1 MEVQRLTNETMIT
14 LILIILFSCRIYY
27 NPSSLFEKFEEC
39 NNRIRQ
45 KHELELVQHANT
57 DKKIKELLS
66 IYLNKYQGNR
76 VWIIQYHEGA
86 DNYTC
91 GSMRYELCDKK
102 TISVKYLYNN
112 FYLCWLELPYYLHIH
127 NSFIGSIKELEQI
140 DTTLYNLL
148 CRNNTK
154 YIICKLIRDYNNVPI
169 GIFGIS
175 YLYTLPG
182 KSLEADLQQDY
193 VELQKLMLE

>member
-1 MEVQRLTNETMIT
+1 MIT
-14 LILIILFSCRIYY
+14 LILIILFSCRIHY
-27 NPSSLFEKFEEC
+27 NPRSLFEKFEEC
-39 NNRIRQ
+39 NNYINQ
-45 KHELELVQHANT
+45 KHKLELVQHANIN
-57 DKKIKELLS
+57 KKIEELLS
-66 IYLNKYQGNR
+66 IYLDKYQSNR

-86 DNYTC
+86 DNYTR

-102 TISVKYLYNN
+102 TISVKYLYDN

-148 CRNNTK
+148 CRSNTK
-154 YIICKLIRDYNNVPI
+154 YIICKSIKDYNNVPI

-175 YLYTLPG
+175 YLYTLPS

-193 VELQKLMLE
+193 VKLQKLMLE